1 MEELYDKW
9 KNYANF
15 VGFYNMMQPQILL
28 LKPDLIKMVTVKN
41 FQNFHDNGF
50 AEMFNKDSDPVFTKT
65 IFMLR
70 GTDWKE
76 NRQELAPAFTDSKMK
91 SLIVLIEEVSKR
103 LVKHLDENV
112 SSSEK
117 PHVLEARTLCTRY
130 SIDVVGNCVFRVDGK
145 AFREEKSEMMQMG
158 EETMNPSGSFLISF
172 LLMQFFPILKGILR
186 PRFIK
191 TSIATYLTGLIGEFV
206 KKRQENPTDSG
217 EFMSFMEHLRIN
229 RGTSSA
235 QILGHVFTFFIDGYE
250 MSSNVMAHT
259 LYQLARNP
267 DIQEKLREEVQS
279 LESFECI
286 ASPSNEKCEYLHR
299 VLLESLRI
307 NAPLPFL
314 TKICTK
320 ECKLPLR
327 DGEEIPI
334 ETNTCIVI
342 PVYSIQRDEEYY
354 PNPDVFDPDRFLNG
368 NAKKFQN
375 QGIFLPFGDG
385 PRICMGMKLA
395 MMQVKIGVATIIKNF
410 HLAVDPKMVQPFQL
424 NSKRFSTTAE
434 GGYWLQ
440 FTRIEGN

>member
-1 MEELYDKW
+1 MYFLEILCLIISGTVCFYFYLIRNHKHWIKRGVPGPKAKFVIGNLPSLLTQKRNVVYDMEELYDKW

-15 VGFYNMMQPQILL
+15 VGFFNMMQPQILL

-130 SIDVVGNCVFRVDGK
+130 SIDVVGNCVFRVDGR
-145 AFREEKSEMMQMG
+145 AFREEKSEMMKMG

-172 LLMQFFPILKGILR
+172 LLMQFFPILKRILR

-191 TSIATYLTGLIGEFV
+191 ASIATYLTGLIGEFV
-206 KKRQENPTDSG
+206 KKRQENPTDGG

-286 ASPSNEKCEYLHR
+286 ASPSNEK
-299 VLLESLRI
+299 
-307 NAPLPFL
+307 
-314 TKICTK
+314 
-320 ECKLPLR
+320 
-327 DGEEIPI
+327 
-334 ETNTCIVI
+334 
-342 PVYSIQRDEEYY
+342 
-354 PNPDVFDPDRFLNG
+354 
-368 NAKKFQN
+368 
-375 QGIFLPFGDG
+375 
-385 PRICMGMKLA
+385 
-395 MMQVKIGVATIIKNF
+395 
-410 HLAVDPKMVQPFQL
+410 
-424 NSKRFSTTAE
+424 
-434 GGYWLQ
+434 YW
-440 FTRIEGN
+440 RM